1 MGLLQRFTQRGRP
14 RQAGDALLVLP
25 LALIVVIVMVDVVA
39 LGLPLGPS
47 LLIVAPAL
55 TASFAS
61 TFVTGVIAAIAMVGM
76 LVIGLDSHLLGT
88 MDFDSQFVALLV
100 VSVIVTVFRYL
111 SERRA
116 RELALVRMVSEATQR
131 AVLRPLPR
139 RIGPLRVASM
149 YLAAQSQ
156 SMIGGDLYAAIRTA
170 TGTRLIIGD
179 VMGKGLTAI
188 SDAALLLGAF
198 RESAHR
204 QAGLPELAA
213 YLDHSVCWNLAEP
226 SEAET
231 AGERF
236 ITAALLD
243 IPDALPLIH
252 VVNCGHPPPLLLRG
266 RHASAL
272 HATRPAPPLGLGE
285 LTAAAY
291 HVDTFTF
298 EPEDLLLLHTDGV
311 IEARDPLGVFYPLTE
326 RVASWTLRSPSALIH
341 HLRTDLLAHV
351 GGHLTDDAAVIAV
364 QHTLRRT
371 PTAVG
376 TTHDNV

>member
-1 MGLLQRFTQRGRP
+1 MRLRQWFTQRLRA
-14 RQAGDALLVLP
+14 RQAGDVLLALP
-25 LALIVVIVMVDVVA
+25 LGLITVIVLVDVLA
-39 LGLPLGPS
+39 EGLPLGPS
-47 LLIVAPAL
+47 LLIVAPTLA
-55 TASFAS
+55 ASFAS
-61 TFVTGVIAAIAMVGM
+61 TLITGVIAALAAVGM
-76 LVIGLDSHLLGT
+76 LVIGLESNLLGT
-88 MDFDSQFVALLV
+88 RDFDSQFIALMV
-100 VSVIVTVFRYL
+100 VSVIVTVFCYL
-111 SERRA
+111 RERRV
-116 RELALVRMVSEATQR
+116 RELALVRKVAEATQR

-156 SMIGGDLYAAIRTA
+156 AMIGGDLYAAVRTP

-204 QAGLPELAA
+204 QARLPELAA

-226 SEAET
+226 TEAET
-231 AGERF
+231 AGECF

-243 IPDALPLIH
+243 IPDALPRVH
-252 VVNCGHPPPLLLRG
+252 VVSCGHPPPLLLRG
-266 RHASAL
+266 PQVLAL

-285 LTAAAY
+285 LTSAAY

-311 IEARDPLGVFYPLTE
+311 IEARDTRGVFYPLTE
-326 RVASWTLRSPSALIH
+326 RAAPWTRHSPSALIH

-351 GGHLTDDAAVIAV
+351 GGHLADDAAVVAV

-371 PTAVG
+371 RTAML
-376 TTHDNV
+376 TTHDSD

>member
-1 MGLLQRFTQRGRP
+1 M
-14 RQAGDALLVLP
+14 LP
-25 LALIVVIVMVDVVA
+25 LGLIAAIVLLDVLA
-39 LGLPLGPS
+39 EGLPLGPS
-47 LLIVAPAL
+47 LLVVAPTLA
-55 TASFAS
+55 ASFAS
-61 TFVTGVIAAIAMVGM
+61 TLMTAAIAAVTVVGM
-76 LVIGLDSHLLGT
+76 LVIGLKSNLLGT
-88 MDFDSQFVALLV
+88 RDFDSQFIALMV
-100 VSVIVTVFRYL
+100 VSAIVTVFCFLR
-111 SERRA
+111 ERHA
-116 RELALVRMVSEATQR
+116 RELALVRKVAEATQR

-149 YLAAQSQ
+149 YLAAQSEA
-156 SMIGGDLYAAIRTA
+156 MIGGDLYAAVRTP

-188 SDAALLLGAF
+188 GDAALLLGAF

-204 QAGLPELAA
+204 QARLPELAA

-226 SEAET
+226 AEVET
-231 AGERF
+231 AGECF

-243 IPDALPLIH
+243 IPDALPHVH
-252 VVNCGHPPPLLLRG
+252 VVSCGHPPPLLLRG
-266 RHASAL
+266 QQVFAL

-311 IEARDPLGVFYPLTE
+311 IEARDARGIFYPLTE
-326 RVASWTLRSPSALIH
+326 RAASWTRHSPSALIH

-351 GGHLTDDAAVIAV
+351 GGHLTDDAAVVAV
-364 QHTLRRT
+364 QHTLRDGYHPRQRLT
-371 PTAVG
+371 GRGEPSRPRRLR
-376 TTHDNV
+376 